1 MKDEIRDR
9 FEHWIKYFEDKDR
22 RVYKLIAQDARLN
35 TDMFDPEFGLYSV
48 YVNMPHEYFD
58 LWTDVDKKLFI
69 QLTREIA
76 YSNHWTFAT
85 YDIID
90 KTIQKCIDKDEIFG
104 LTSWAYFITCGD
116 WLPASWLDVPE
127 GIDREGLN
135 IDFDQ

>member
-9 FEHWIKYFEDKDR
+9 FEYWIKYFEDKDR
-22 RVYKLIAQDARLN
+22 RVYKLVTHDARLN

-48 YVNMPHEYFD
+48 YVNMPQEYFD
-58 LWTDVDKKLFI
+58 FWTDIDKKLFI

-76 YSNHWTFAT
+76 RSNHWTFAT

-90 KTIQKCIDKDEIFG
+90 KTIQRCIDKDEIFG

-116 WLPASWLDVPE
+116 WLPASWLDIPE
-127 GIDREGLN
+127 EIDREGLN